1 MKRLVPLQLK
11 NGDIRPMVCISAII
25 HITVFFLLLEF
36 HFPYRFKEAPV
47 YYVDILD
54 LPVAN
59 PRAGTPARTESPQ
72 PSPPPAPPAPREMT
86 LPVKPAP
93 KKPAVAPPKKS
104 EPVETAEEFNKRMAA
119 LENKAAARRIDAA
132 IKAMQ
137 SKGTTK
143 GQVGMPGATGT
154 DAGSDYAS
162 YIRSRLE
169 DAFRET
175 IAFQSK
181 KPEVFVKL
189 TISQFGRVTRQQTV
203 KSTRDRI
210 FEDSVARAIGLAEQ
224 HFRPPPSGK
233 PFEITVKFSPQG
245 IGKQ

>member
-1 MKRLVPLQLK
+1 MTRPVLQQLK
-11 NGDIRPMVCISAII
+11 SGDFRSMVCISAIV
-25 HITVFFLLLEF
+25 HVAVFFLLLEF
-36 HFPYRFKEAPV
+36 HFPSRFKEAPV

-59 PRAGTPARTESPQ
+59 PQAGTPSRSEHPQ
-72 PSPPPAPPAPREMT
+72 QASPPAPPAPREMT
-86 LPVKPAP
+86 LPAKPAP
-93 KKPAVAPPKKS
+93 KKPVAAPPKKP
-104 EPVETAEEFNKRMAA
+104 EPTESAEEFNKRMAA
-119 LENKAAARRIDAA
+119 LENKAAARRIDDA
-132 IKAMQ
+132 IKALQ
-137 SKGTTK
+137 SKGASK
-143 GQVGMPGATGT
+143 GPVGMPGATGT
-154 DAGSDYAS
+154 EAGSDYAS

-189 TISQFGRVTRQQTV
+189 TISQTGRIIRQQTV